1 MSYLAGLRNNDID
14 HWYTLRVSSWPIGA
28 CCRRVAILSMR
39 AADAPDQAYG
49 SVVAASKLFQYLLP
63 PLQLSSMTTYFMI
76 KTIFIYLLHISIN
89 VLFLGPPRGGS
100 EKNGSGRPCSA
111 PGKMRVDKVW
121 RAGSLLELMA
131 APRIEGVVGRFL
143 WRLRLC
149 HPCATASARN
159 RSRWQKFQKLDNQS
173 KFSKERFSRSKLCRL
188 AFVRL
193 LPHKAEVE
201 GRRRLQLQFP
211 DAKLCRQ
218 QANGTTGRCF
228 ESWASENTKKMQ
240 LNPCSCPAQGLVT
253 PPLGAGLQPRLW
265 PRSQAGETASAPSQ
279 TAAAK
284 GK

>member
-28 CCRRVAILSMR
+28 RCRRVAILSMR

-76 KTIFIYLLHISIN
+76 KNIFIYLWHISIN

-100 EKNGSGRPCSA
+100 EKNGSGGYTVGRKNCDMT
-111 PGKMRVDKVW
+111 GRVLI
-121 RAGSLLELMA
+121 GA
-131 APRIEGVVGRFL
+131 AWPHPVEGVVGRFL

-188 AFVRL
+188 ALVR
-193 LPHKAEVE
+193 PACCRIKRKSKAGGGCSSNFLTQSCVGSRPMEP
-201 GRRRLQLQFP
+201 RA
-211 DAKLCRQ
+211 DALKAGQ
-218 QANGTTGRCF
+218 MKTQ
-228 ESWASENTKKMQ
+228 KKMQ
-240 LNPCSCPAQGLVT
+240 LNPCSCPAQGSHHRWA
-253 PPLGAGLQPRLW
+253 PAYNRGCDPEAGPGRRHQPR
-265 PRSQAGETASAPSQ
+265 PRQAAP
-279 TAAAK
+279 K